1 MVIEE
6 WKNLSFVNCSKYEV
20 SNFGKIRNVQTGKCL
35 TGFLNRK
42 KNPYRQV
49 LLGNDNKETKALRV
63 CRLVAMAFVDNPD
76 PANKIFV
83 DHIDGDSLND
93 VYTNLRWVTRKENN
107 NNPVTTKKIS
117 EALKGKPG
125 HQAWNKGIKTGR
137 WDKPMSDQGKRNIKE
152 GHLRYWQ
159 KKREQQI

>member
-20 SNFGKIRNVQTGKCL
+20 SNLGRIRNIKTNKCL

-76 PANKIFV
+76 PVNKIFV